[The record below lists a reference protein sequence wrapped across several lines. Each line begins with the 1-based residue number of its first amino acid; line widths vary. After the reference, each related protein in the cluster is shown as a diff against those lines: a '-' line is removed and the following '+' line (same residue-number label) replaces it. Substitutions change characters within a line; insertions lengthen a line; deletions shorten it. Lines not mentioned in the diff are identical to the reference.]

1 MIEQAILIGLA
12 AWRLTALLS
21 YERGPFSVFLV
32 LRSRLGFHH
41 NEDGEPDEW
50 EGSILRDMIACP
62 WCLGLWMAAAAYGL
76 WQITPLIVV
85 VLAAA
90 SVVVAVEKWNHGTG

>member
-21 YERGPFSVFLV
+21 YERGPFSVFIN
-32 LRSRLGFHH
+32 LRTWLGFHH
-41 NEDGEPDEW
+41 GEDGEPDEW
-50 EGSILRDMIACP
+50 ESGILRDVISCP
-62 WCLGLWMAAAAYGL
+62 WCLGLSMAAVAYGL
-76 WQITPLIVV
+76 WQVTPLIVI

-90 SVVVAVEKWNHGTG
+90 SVVIAVEKWNHGS